1 MPTPVNAENVV
12 TLDLLNLNGSVQ
24 FRVTLEGMFQWK
36 LTASNTWYD
45 ITSLDGLRG
54 RSVSAVT
61 VNTQNKLV
69 VSFDDNTSTTL
80 TLTQLEEAVT
90 RATTAATQA
99 LASAASA
106 AAVAQGTST
115 ARPSSRQSFGLDFAN
130 SRFLDRKIPFT
141 RNSIGTYFDKNG
153 FMRLAAINKPRFS
166 HDPLTMQCLGLLLE
180 ESRTNLLLQSSDFT
194 QPAWT
199 KIRTSVT
206 SSTTRGVYSALANK
220 FVATGENDP
229 LITQDVT
236 ISIASK
242 TFTFSVFLWTDET
255 TPTKATLRINGKTSL
270 EELAEKVVTV
280 NNISTRFEITKT
292 FSAGAISTQLTCRID
307 PFEGETDAPA
317 AGRIMYLDEA
327 QLEQGL
333 NATSYIPTTTA
344 AVQRGSDALNITGTL
359 FTELFPSTLQ
369 GTIFISAIKGK
380 PNGNF
385 HHYFLFQ
392 GANTAGGRNEI
403 RLNNHP
409 TDDVITVETYND
421 GVLHNTALFNVSAG
435 TSFVF
440 AIAFQKNDIKCYM
453 NGVASADDFVVT
465 IPNNLSSFQIGNG
478 FNSTISQ
485 IMYWPRRVAN
495 AALQALTSTGL
506 SGKNPMQVPAIGDLF
521 AGAFLSPY
529 AILREGG
536 KETQT
541 IDGTGASFTRNIKR
555 PYDFTF
561 ELIDSSDATA
571 IPSQPPTACIAGTS
585 YPLIFTAPIGKSI
598 TYAITPLYEY

>member
-1 MPTPVNAENVV
+1 MPTPVNVV

-36 LTASNTWYD
+36 LTASNTWFD
-45 ITSLDGLRG
+45 IASIEGLRG

-69 VSFDDNTSTTL
+69 VSFDDNTSATL

-90 RATTAATQA
+90 RATNAATQA

-130 SRFLDRKIPFT
+130 SRFLDRKIPFA
-141 RNSIGTYFDKNG
+141 RNSIATYFDKNG
-153 FMRLAAINKPRFS
+153 FMRTAAINKPRFS
-166 HDPLTMQCLGLLLE
+166 HDPLTMQCLGVLLE
-180 ESRTNLLLQSSDFT
+180 ETRTNYLLQSGDFT
-194 QPAWT
+194 QGAWT

-220 FVATGENDP
+220 IVATGENDP
-229 LITQDVT
+229 LISQDVT

-242 TFTFSVFLWTDET
+242 TFTFSVWLWTDET
-255 TPTKATLRINGKTSL
+255 NPTKATLRMNGKTSL
-270 EELAEKVVTV
+270 EELTEKVVTV
-280 NNISTRFEITKT
+280 TNIPTRFEITKT

-307 PFEGETDAPA
+307 PFEGETDTPVS
-317 AGRIMYLDEA
+317 GRIMYLDASQVEI
-327 QLEQGL
+327 GL
-333 NATSYIPTTTA
+333 NATSYIPTTTTS
-344 AVQRGSDALNITGTL
+344 VQRGSDALNITGTL

-380 PNGNF
+380 PNGNY
-385 HHYFLFQ
+385 HQYFAFQ
-392 GANTAGGRNEI
+392 GVNTAGGRNEI

-409 TDDVITVETYND
+409 TDDSIAVEIYAD
-421 GVLHNTALFNVSAG
+421 GVIQNSVYFTIAAG
-435 TSFVF
+435 TTFNL
-440 AIAFQKNDIKCYM
+440 ALAFQKNDAKCYM

-465 IPNNLSSFQIGNG
+465 IPSNLSVFQLGNG
-478 FNSTISQ
+478 FNSPIAQ
-485 IMYWPRRVAN
+485 VAYWPRRVSN
-495 AALQALTSTGL
+495 AAIAALTTSGL

-541 IDGTGASFTRNIKR
+541 VDGTGASFTRNIKR

-571 IPSQPPTACIAGTS
+571 IPSQPPTTCVAGTS
-585 YPLIFTAPIGKSI
+585 YPLIFTAPVGKSI
-598 TYAITPLYEY
+598 TYAITPAYEY